1 MESKNILLKPKQTNK
16 QTKKTPKNPTM
27 SQWRIRKEIKKY
39 LETNENVSTTFQNAW
54 DTAKTVLKGKF
65 IVILVLETIHNH
77 WIPGFLV
84 TGNVFTYPRLFY
96 CALEL
101 VFFLPAQGSLGGRLY
116 WYFQKMDIY
125 IYILNNCILLK
136 IWYWCFSGFCALS
149 SWLRWFY
156 KYSKS
161 DIMWLLS
168 LV

>member
-16 QTKKTPKNPTM
+16 QTKNPPKNPTM

-125 IYILNNCILLK
+125 M
-136 IWYWCFSGFCALS
+136 
-149 SWLRWFY
+149 
-156 KYSKS
+156 YSK
-161 DIMWLLS
+161 
-168 LV
+168 